1 MPKVLITGISGQD
14 GSYLAEL
21 LLNQGYEVHG
31 LVRRAAL
38 EEPHK
43 KLWRIFPIIND
54 ITLHTG
60 SLESHTGLFEVV
72 RNVEPDYIYHLGAMS
87 FVSYEFEDEYHT
99 LTTNLGSTHTL
110 LSAVQKFI
118 PECKFYFAA
127 SSEMFGLSQTAPQS
141 EETPFN
147 PRSVYGISKLA
158 GFHLC
163 KAFREN
169 KGLHTSSGILF
180 NHESPR
186 RGGEYVT
193 QKIVSQAVAIK
204 RGQVKKL
211 RLGNLDAKR
220 DWGHAKDYVQAM
232 WLMLQQKKPDDFVI
246 CTGKQHSVKDFTKLA
261 FEIAGLDY
269 RKYLKIDKNLSR
281 PAEVQT
287 LLGNY
292 SKAKKN
298 LKWKHKYTFKT
309 LVKDMVISDIEFVR
323 KEGY

>member
-1 MPKVLITGISGQD
+1 LPKVLITGISGQD

-43 KLWRIFPIIND
+43 KLWRVFPIIND

-169 KGLHTSSGILF
+169 KGLYTSSGILF

-220 DWGHAKDYVQAM
+220 DWGHAKDYVIAM
-232 WLMLQQKKPDDFVI
+232 QKMTELEKADDFVI
-246 CTGKQHSVKDFTKLA
+246 SSGITHSVRVFCEKA
-261 FEIAGLDY
+261 FALLDLNY
-269 RKYLKIDKNLSR
+269 RDYVISDPLFFRPSEKIPLCGDN
-281 PAEVQT
+281 
-287 LLGNY
+287 
-292 SKAKKN
+292 SKAKKVLN
-298 LKWKHKYTFKT
+298 WAPTHSFNSIIEE
-309 LVKDMVISDIEFVR
+309 MIEFEL
-323 KEGY
+323 KK

>member
-220 DWGHAKDYVQAM
+220 DWGHAKDYVIAM
-232 WLMLQQKKPDDFVI
+232 QKMTELEKADDFVI
-246 CTGKQHSVKDFTKLA
+246 SSGITHSVRVFCEKA
-261 FEIAGLDY
+261 FALLDLNY
-269 RKYLKIDKNLSR
+269 RDYVISDPLFFRPSEKIPLCGDN
-281 PAEVQT
+281 
-287 LLGNY
+287 
-292 SKAKKN
+292 SKAKKVLN
-298 LKWKHKYTFKT
+298 WAPTHSFNSIIEE
-309 LVKDMVISDIEFVR
+309 MIEFEL
-323 KEGY
+323 KK

>member
-204 RGQVKKL
+204 RGQVKELK
-211 RLGNLDAKR
+211 LGNLDAKR
-220 DWGHAKDYVQAM
+220 DWGHAKDYVIAM
-232 WLMLQQKKPDDFVI
+232 QKMTELEKADDFVI
-246 CTGKQHSVKDFTKLA
+246 SSGITHSVRDFCEKA
-261 FEIAGLDY
+261 FACLDLNY
-269 RKYLKIDKNLSR
+269 GDYVVSDPLFFRLSEKIPLCGDN
-281 PAEVQT
+281 
-287 LLGNY
+287 
-292 SKAKKN
+292 SKAKKILGWAPTHSFN
-298 LKWKHKYTFKT
+298 SIIEE
-309 LVKDMVISDIEFVR
+309 MIEFEL
-323 KEGY
+323 KK

>member
-43 KLWRIFPIIND
+43 KLWRVFPIIND

-204 RGQVKKL
+204 RGQVKELK
-211 RLGNLDAKR
+211 LGNLDAKR
-220 DWGHAKDYVQAM
+220 DWGHAKDYVVAM
-232 WLMLQQKKPDDFVI
+232 QKMTELEKADDFVI
-246 CTGKQHSVKDFTKLA
+246 SSGITHSVREFCQKA
-261 FEIAGLDY
+261 FACLDLNY
-269 RKYLKIDKNLSR
+269 RDYVVSDPLFFRPSEKIPLCGDN
-281 PAEVQT
+281 
-287 LLGNY
+287 
-292 SKAKKN
+292 SKAKKILGWAPTHSFN
-298 LKWKHKYTFKT
+298 SIIEE
-309 LVKDMVISDIEFVR
+309 MIEFEL
-323 KEGY
+323 KK

>member
-204 RGQVKKL
+204 RGQVKELK
-211 RLGNLDAKR
+211 LGNLDAKR
-220 DWGHAKDYVQAM
+220 DWGHAKDYVIAM
-232 WLMLQQKKPDDFVI
+232 QKMTELEKADDFVI
-246 CTGKQHSVKDFTKLA
+246 SSGITHSVRDFCQKA
-261 FEIAGLDY
+261 FACLDLNY
-269 RKYLKIDKNLSR
+269 RDYVVSDPLFFRPSEKIPLCGDN
-281 PAEVQT
+281 
-287 LLGNY
+287 
-292 SKAKKN
+292 SKAKKILGWVPTHSFN
-298 LKWKHKYTFKT
+298 SIIEE
-309 LVKDMVISDIEFVR
+309 MIEFEL
-323 KEGY
+323 KK

>member
-204 RGQVKKL
+204 RGQVKELK
-211 RLGNLDAKR
+211 LGNLDAKR
-220 DWGHAKDYVQAM
+220 DWGHAKDYVIAM
-232 WLMLQQKKPDDFVI
+232 QKMTESEKADDFVI
-246 CTGKQHSVKDFTKLA
+246 SSGITHSVREFCQKA
-261 FEIAGLDY
+261 FACLDLNY
-269 RKYLKIDKNLSR
+269 RDYVVSDPLFFRPSEKIPLCGDN
-281 PAEVQT
+281 
-287 LLGNY
+287 
-292 SKAKKN
+292 SKAKKILGWAPTHSFN
-298 LKWKHKYTFKT
+298 SIIEE
-309 LVKDMVISDIEFVR
+309 MIEFEL
-323 KEGY
+323 KK

>member
-43 KLWRIFPIIND
+43 KLWRVFPIIND

-204 RGQVKKL
+204 RGQVKELK
-211 RLGNLDAKR
+211 LGNLDAKR
-220 DWGHAKDYVQAM
+220 DWGHAKDYVIAM
-232 WLMLQQKKPDDFVI
+232 QKMTELEKADDFVI
-246 CTGKQHSVKDFTKLA
+246 SSGITHSVREFCQKA
-261 FEIAGLDY
+261 FACLDLNY
-269 RKYLKIDKNLSR
+269 RDYVVSDPLFFRPSEKIPLCGDN
-281 PAEVQT
+281 
-287 LLGNY
+287 
-292 SKAKKN
+292 SKAKKILGWAPTHSFN
-298 LKWKHKYTFKT
+298 SIIEE
-309 LVKDMVISDIEFVR
+309 MIEFEL
-323 KEGY
+323 KK

>member
-204 RGQVKKL
+204 RGQVKELK
-211 RLGNLDAKR
+211 LGNLDAKR
-220 DWGHAKDYVQAM
+220 DWGHAKDYVIAM
-232 WLMLQQKKPDDFVI
+232 QKMTELEKADDFVI
-246 CTGKQHSVKDFTKLA
+246 SSGITHSVREFCQKA
-261 FEIAGLDY
+261 FACLDLNY
-269 RKYLKIDKNLSR
+269 GDYVVSDPLFFRPSEKIPLCGDN
-281 PAEVQT
+281 
-287 LLGNY
+287 
-292 SKAKKN
+292 SKAKKILGWAPTHSFN
-298 LKWKHKYTFKT
+298 SIIEE
-309 LVKDMVISDIEFVR
+309 MIEFEL
-323 KEGY
+323 KK

>member
-21 LLNQGYEVHG
+21 LLNQGCEVHG

-204 RGQVKKL
+204 RGQVKEL

-220 DWGHAKDYVQAM
+220 DWGHAKDYVIAM
-232 WLMLQQKKPDDFVI
+232 QKMTELEKADDFVI
-246 CTGKQHSVKDFTKLA
+246 SSGITHSVREFCQKA
-261 FEIAGLDY
+261 FACLDLNY
-269 RKYLKIDKNLSR
+269 RDYVVSDPLFFRPSEKIPLCGDN
-281 PAEVQT
+281 
-287 LLGNY
+287 
-292 SKAKKN
+292 SKAKKILGWAATHSFN
-298 LKWKHKYTFKT
+298 SIIEE
-309 LVKDMVISDIEFVR
+309 MIEFEL
-323 KEGY
+323 KK

>member
-204 RGQVKKL
+204 RGQVKEL

-220 DWGHAKDYVQAM
+220 DWGHAKDYVVAM
-232 WLMLQQKKPDDFVI
+232 QKMTELEKADDFVI
-246 CTGKQHSVKDFTKLA
+246 SSGITHSVREFCQKA
-261 FEIAGLDY
+261 FACLDLNY
-269 RKYLKIDKNLSR
+269 RDYVVSDPLFFRPSEKIPLCGDN
-281 PAEVQT
+281 
-287 LLGNY
+287 
-292 SKAKKN
+292 SKAKKILGWAPTHSFN
-298 LKWKHKYTFKT
+298 SIIEE
-309 LVKDMVISDIEFVR
+309 MIEFEL
-323 KEGY
+323 KK

>member
-1 MPKVLITGISGQD
+1 LPKVLITGISGQD

-127 SSEMFGLSQTAPQS
+127 SSEMFGLAQKAPQS

-169 KGLHTSSGILF
+169 KGLYTSSGILF

-204 RGQVKKL
+204 RGQVKELK
-211 RLGNLDAKR
+211 LGNLDAKR
-220 DWGHAKDYVQAM
+220 DWGHAKDYVIAM
-232 WLMLQQKKPDDFVI
+232 QKMTELEKADDFVI
-246 CTGKQHSVKDFTKLA
+246 SSGITHSVRDFCQKA
-261 FEIAGLDY
+261 FACLDLNY
-269 RKYLKIDKNLSR
+269 RDYVVSDPLFFRPSEKIPLCGDN
-281 PAEVQT
+281 
-287 LLGNY
+287 
-292 SKAKKN
+292 SKAKKILGWVPTHSFN
-298 LKWKHKYTFKT
+298 SIIEE
-309 LVKDMVISDIEFVR
+309 MIEFEL
-323 KEGY
+323 KK

>member
-204 RGQVKKL
+204 REQVKEL

-220 DWGHAKDYVQAM
+220 DWGHAKDYVVAM
-232 WLMLQQKKPDDFVI
+232 QKMTELEKADDFVI
-246 CTGKQHSVKDFTKLA
+246 SSGITHSVREFCQKA
-261 FEIAGLDY
+261 FACLDLNY
-269 RKYLKIDKNLSR
+269 RDYVVSDPLFFRPSEKIPLCGDN
-281 PAEVQT
+281 
-287 LLGNY
+287 
-292 SKAKKN
+292 SKAKKILGWAPTHSFN
-298 LKWKHKYTFKT
+298 SIIEE
-309 LVKDMVISDIEFVR
+309 MIEFEL
-323 KEGY
+323 KK

>member
-72 RNVEPDYIYHLGAMS
+72 RNVKPDYIYHLGAMS

-204 RGQVKKL
+204 RGQVKELK
-211 RLGNLDAKR
+211 LGNLDAKR
-220 DWGHAKDYVQAM
+220 DWGHAKDYVIAM
-232 WLMLQQKKPDDFVI
+232 QKMTELEKADDFVI
-246 CTGKQHSVKDFTKLA
+246 SSGITHSVREFCQKA
-261 FEIAGLDY
+261 FACLDLNY
-269 RKYLKIDKNLSR
+269 RDYVVSDPLFFRPSEKIPLCGDN
-281 PAEVQT
+281 
-287 LLGNY
+287 
-292 SKAKKN
+292 SKAKKILGWAPTHSFN
-298 LKWKHKYTFKT
+298 SIIEE
-309 LVKDMVISDIEFVR
+309 MIEFEL
-323 KEGY
+323 KK

>member
-204 RGQVKKL
+204 RGQVKAL

-220 DWGHAKDYVQAM
+220 DWGHAKDYVIAM
-232 WLMLQQKKPDDFVI
+232 QKMTELEKADDFVI
-246 CTGKQHSVKDFTKLA
+246 SSGITHSVREFCQKA
-261 FEIAGLDY
+261 FACLDLNY
-269 RKYLKIDKNLSR
+269 RDYVVSDPLFFRPSEKIPLCGDN
-281 PAEVQT
+281 
-287 LLGNY
+287 
-292 SKAKKN
+292 SKAKKILGWAPTHSFN
-298 LKWKHKYTFKT
+298 SIIEE
-309 LVKDMVISDIEFVR
+309 MIEFEL
-323 KEGY
+323 KK

>member
-43 KLWRIFPIIND
+43 KLWRVFPIIND

-204 RGQVKKL
+204 RGQVKELK
-211 RLGNLDAKR
+211 LGNLDAKR
-220 DWGHAKDYVQAM
+220 DWGHAKDYVIAM
-232 WLMLQQKKPDDFVI
+232 QKMTELEKADDFVI
-246 CTGKQHSVKDFTKLA
+246 SSGITHSVRDFCQKA
-261 FEIAGLDY
+261 FACLDLNY
-269 RKYLKIDKNLSR
+269 RDYVVSDPLFFRPSEKIPLCGDN
-281 PAEVQT
+281 
-287 LLGNY
+287 
-292 SKAKKN
+292 SKAKKILGWAPTHSFN
-298 LKWKHKYTFKT
+298 SIIEE
-309 LVKDMVISDIEFVR
+309 MIEFEL
-323 KEGY
+323 KK

>member
-204 RGQVKKL
+204 RGQVKEL

-220 DWGHAKDYVQAM
+220 DWGHARDYVIAM
-232 WLMLQQKKPDDFVI
+232 QKMTELEKADDFVI
-246 CTGKQHSVKDFTKLA
+246 SSGITHSVREFCQKA
-261 FEIAGLDY
+261 FACLDLNY
-269 RKYLKIDKNLSR
+269 RDYVVSDPLFFRPSEKIPLCGDN
-281 PAEVQT
+281 
-287 LLGNY
+287 
-292 SKAKKN
+292 SKAKKALN
-298 LKWKHKYTFKT
+298 WAPTHSFNSIIEE
-309 LVKDMVISDIEFVR
+309 MIEFEL
-323 KEGY
+323 KK

>member
-193 QKIVSQAVAIK
+193 QKIVSQAAAIK
-204 RGQVKKL
+204 RGQVKEL

-220 DWGHAKDYVQAM
+220 DWGHAKDYVVAM
-232 WLMLQQKKPDDFVI
+232 QKMTELEKADDFVI
-246 CTGKQHSVKDFTKLA
+246 SSGITHSVRDFCQKA
-261 FEIAGLDY
+261 FACLDLNY
-269 RKYLKIDKNLSR
+269 RDYVVSDPLFFRPSEKIPLCGDN
-281 PAEVQT
+281 
-287 LLGNY
+287 
-292 SKAKKN
+292 SKAKKILGWVPTHSFN
-298 LKWKHKYTFKT
+298 SIIEE
-309 LVKDMVISDIEFVR
+309 MIEFEL
-323 KEGY
+323 KK

>member
-1 MPKVLITGISGQD
+1 
-14 GSYLAEL
+14 
-21 LLNQGYEVHG
+21 
-31 LVRRAAL
+31 
-38 EEPHK
+38 
-43 KLWRIFPIIND
+43 
-54 ITLHTG
+54 
-60 SLESHTGLFEVV
+60 
-72 RNVEPDYIYHLGAMS
+72 
-87 FVSYEFEDEYHT
+87 

-204 RGQVKKL
+204 RGQVKEL

-220 DWGHAKDYVQAM
+220 DWGHAKDYVVAM
-232 WLMLQQKKPDDFVI
+232 QKMTELEKADDFVI
-246 CTGKQHSVKDFTKLA
+246 SSGITHSVRDFCQKA
-261 FEIAGLDY
+261 FACLDLNY
-269 RKYLKIDKNLSR
+269 RDYVVSDPLFFRPSEKIPLCGDN
-281 PAEVQT
+281 
-287 LLGNY
+287 
-292 SKAKKN
+292 SKAKKILGWVPTHSFN
-298 LKWKHKYTFKT
+298 SIIEE
-309 LVKDMVISDIEFVR
+309 MIEFEL
-323 KEGY
+323 KK

>member
-1 MPKVLITGISGQD
+1 LPKVLITGISGQD

-54 ITLHTG
+54 ITLLTG

-220 DWGHAKDYVQAM
+220 DWGHAKDYVIAM
-232 WLMLQQKKPDDFVI
+232 QKMTELEKADDFVI
-246 CTGKQHSVKDFTKLA
+246 SSGITHSVRDFCQKA
-261 FEIAGLDY
+261 FACLDLNY
-269 RKYLKIDKNLSR
+269 RDYVVSDPLFFRPSEKIPLCGDN
-281 PAEVQT
+281 
-287 LLGNY
+287 
-292 SKAKKN
+292 SKAKKILGWAPTHSFN
-298 LKWKHKYTFKT
+298 SIIEE
-309 LVKDMVISDIEFVR
+309 MIEFEL
-323 KEGY
+323 KK

>member
-1 MPKVLITGISGQD
+1 LPKVLITGISGQD

-169 KGLHTSSGILF
+169 KGLYTSSGILF

-204 RGQVKKL
+204 RGQVKEL

-220 DWGHAKDYVQAM
+220 DWGHAKDYVVAM
-232 WLMLQQKKPDDFVI
+232 QKMTELEKADDFVI
-246 CTGKQHSVKDFTKLA
+246 SSGITHSVRDFCQKA
-261 FEIAGLDY
+261 FACLDLNY
-269 RKYLKIDKNLSR
+269 RDYVVSDPLFFRPSEKIPLCGDN
-281 PAEVQT
+281 
-287 LLGNY
+287 
-292 SKAKKN
+292 SKAKKILGWAPTHSFN
-298 LKWKHKYTFKT
+298 SIIEE
-309 LVKDMVISDIEFVR
+309 MIEFEL
-323 KEGY
+323 KK

>member
-1 MPKVLITGISGQD
+1 LPKVLITGISGQD

-204 RGQVKKL
+204 RGQVKELK
-211 RLGNLDAKR
+211 LGNLDAKR
-220 DWGHAKDYVQAM
+220 DWGHAKDYVIAM
-232 WLMLQQKKPDDFVI
+232 QKMTELEKADDFVI
-246 CTGKQHSVKDFTKLA
+246 SSGITHSVREFCQKA
-261 FEIAGLDY
+261 FACLDLNY
-269 RKYLKIDKNLSR
+269 RDYVVSDPLFFRPSEKIPLCGDN
-281 PAEVQT
+281 
-287 LLGNY
+287 
-292 SKAKKN
+292 SKAKKILGWAPTHSFN
-298 LKWKHKYTFKT
+298 SIIEE
-309 LVKDMVISDIEFVR
+309 MIEFEL
-323 KEGY
+323 KK

>member
-43 KLWRIFPIIND
+43 KLWRVFPIIND

-204 RGQVKKL
+204 RGQVKEL

-220 DWGHAKDYVQAM
+220 DWGHAKDYVVAM
-232 WLMLQQKKPDDFVI
+232 QKMTELEKADDFVI
-246 CTGKQHSVKDFTKLA
+246 SSGITHSVRDFCQKA
-261 FEIAGLDY
+261 FACLDLNY
-269 RKYLKIDKNLSR
+269 RDYVVSDPLFFRPSEKIPLCGDN
-281 PAEVQT
+281 
-287 LLGNY
+287 
-292 SKAKKN
+292 SKAKKILGWVPTHSFN
-298 LKWKHKYTFKT
+298 SIIEE
-309 LVKDMVISDIEFVR
+309 MIEFEL
-323 KEGY
+323 KK

>member
-1 MPKVLITGISGQD
+1 
-14 GSYLAEL
+14 
-21 LLNQGYEVHG
+21 
-31 LVRRAAL
+31 
-38 EEPHK
+38 
-43 KLWRIFPIIND
+43 
-54 ITLHTG
+54 
-60 SLESHTGLFEVV
+60 VV
-72 RNVEPDYIYHLGAMS
+72 RSVEPDYIYHLGAMS

-204 RGQVKKL
+204 RGQVKELK
-211 RLGNLDAKR
+211 LGNLDAKR
-220 DWGHAKDYVQAM
+220 DWGHAKDYVIAM
-232 WLMLQQKKPDDFVI
+232 QKMTELEKADDFVI
-246 CTGKQHSVKDFTKLA
+246 SSGITHSVRDFCQKA
-261 FEIAGLDY
+261 FACLDLNY
-269 RKYLKIDKNLSR
+269 RDYVVSDPLFFRPSEKIPLCGDN
-281 PAEVQT
+281 
-287 LLGNY
+287 
-292 SKAKKN
+292 SKAKKILGWVPTHSFN
-298 LKWKHKYTFKT
+298 SIIEE
-309 LVKDMVISDIEFVR
+309 MIEFEL
-323 KEGY
+323 KK

>member
-1 MPKVLITGISGQD
+1 LPKVLITGISGQD

-127 SSEMFGLSQTAPQS
+127 SSEMFGLAQKAPQS

-204 RGQVKKL
+204 RGQVKEL

-220 DWGHAKDYVQAM
+220 DWGHAKDYVVAM
-232 WLMLQQKKPDDFVI
+232 QKMTELEKADDVVI
-246 CTGKQHSVKDFTKLA
+246 SSGITHSVRDFCQKA
-261 FEIAGLDY
+261 FACLDLNY
-269 RKYLKIDKNLSR
+269 RDYVVSDPLFFRPSEKIPLCGDN
-281 PAEVQT
+281 
-287 LLGNY
+287 
-292 SKAKKN
+292 SKAKKILGWVPTHSFN
-298 LKWKHKYTFKT
+298 SIIEE
-309 LVKDMVISDIEFVR
+309 MIEFEL
-323 KEGY
+323 KK

>member
-204 RGQVKKL
+204 RGQVKELK
-211 RLGNLDAKR
+211 LGNLDAKR
-220 DWGHAKDYVQAM
+220 DWGHAKDYVIAM
-232 WLMLQQKKPDDFVI
+232 QKMTELEKADDFVI
-246 CTGKQHSVKDFTKLA
+246 SSGITHSVREFCQKA
-261 FEIAGLDY
+261 FACLDLNY
-269 RKYLKIDKNLSR
+269 RDYVVSDPLFFRPSEKIPLCGDN
-281 PAEVQT
+281 
-287 LLGNY
+287 
-292 SKAKKN
+292 SKAKKILGWAPTHSFN
-298 LKWKHKYTFKT
+298 SIIEE
-309 LVKDMVISDIEFVR
+309 MIEFEL
-323 KEGY
+323 KK

>member
-72 RNVEPDYIYHLGAMS
+72 RSVEPDYIYHLGAMS

-204 RGQVKKL
+204 REQVKEL

-220 DWGHAKDYVQAM
+220 DWGHAKDYVIAM
-232 WLMLQQKKPDDFVI
+232 QKMTELEKADDFVI
-246 CTGKQHSVKDFTKLA
+246 SSGITHSVRDFCQKA
-261 FEIAGLDY
+261 FACLDLNY
-269 RKYLKIDKNLSR
+269 RDYVVSDPLFFRPSEKIPLCGDN
-281 PAEVQT
+281 
-287 LLGNY
+287 
-292 SKAKKN
+292 SKAKKILGWAPTHSFN
-298 LKWKHKYTFKT
+298 SIIEE
-309 LVKDMVISDIEFVR
+309 MIEFEL
-323 KEGY
+323 KK

>member
-38 EEPHK
+38 EEAHK
-43 KLWRIFPIIND
+43 KLWRIFSLIND

-60 SLESHTGLFEVV
+60 SLEGHTGLFEVV

-110 LSAVQKFI
+110 LSAVQKFV

-127 SSEMFGLSQTAPQS
+127 SSEMFGLAQTSPQS

-169 KGLHTSSGILF
+169 KDLHTSSGILF

-204 RGQVKKL
+204 RGLLKEL

-220 DWGHAKDYVQAM
+220 DWGHAKDYVVAM
-232 WLMLQQKKPDDFVI
+232 QKMTELEKADDFVI
-246 CTGKQHSVKDFTKLA
+246 SSGITHSVRNFCEEA
-261 FEIAGLDY
+261 FALLDLNY
-269 RKYLKIDKNLSR
+269 RDYVVSDPLFFRPSEKIPLCGDN
-281 PAEVQT
+281 
-287 LLGNY
+287 
-292 SKAKKN
+292 SKANKVLN
-298 LKWKHKYTFKT
+298 WAPTQSFNSIIEE
-309 LVKDMVISDIEFVR
+309 MIEFEL
-323 KEGY
+323 KK

>member
-1 MPKVLITGISGQD
+1 LPKVLITGISGQD

-204 RGQVKKL
+204 RGQVKELK
-211 RLGNLDAKR
+211 LGNLDAKR
-220 DWGHAKDYVQAM
+220 DWGHAKDYVIAM
-232 WLMLQQKKPDDFVI
+232 QKMTELEKADDFVI
-246 CTGKQHSVKDFTKLA
+246 SSGITHSVREFCQKA
-261 FEIAGLDY
+261 FACLDLNY
-269 RKYLKIDKNLSR
+269 RDYVVSDPLFFRPSEKIPLCGDN
-281 PAEVQT
+281 
-287 LLGNY
+287 
-292 SKAKKN
+292 SKAKKILGWVPTHSFN
-298 LKWKHKYTFKT
+298 SIIEE
-309 LVKDMVISDIEFVR
+309 MIEFEL
-323 KEGY
+323 KK

>member
-193 QKIVSQAVAIK
+193 QKIVSQAAAIK
-204 RGQVKKL
+204 RGQVKEL

-220 DWGHAKDYVQAM
+220 DWGHSKDYVVAM
-232 WLMLQQKKPDDFVI
+232 QKMTELEKADDFVI
-246 CTGKQHSVKDFTKLA
+246 SSGITHSVREFCQKA
-261 FEIAGLDY
+261 FACLDLNY
-269 RKYLKIDKNLSR
+269 RDYVVSDPLFFR
-281 PAEVQT
+281 PSEKT
-287 LLGNY
+287 PLCGDN
-292 SKAKKN
+292 SKAKKILGWAPTHSFN
-298 LKWKHKYTFKT
+298 SIIEE
-309 LVKDMVISDIEFVR
+309 MIEFEL
-323 KEGY
+323 KK

>member
-43 KLWRIFPIIND
+43 KLWRVFPIIND

-204 RGQVKKL
+204 RGQVKEL

-220 DWGHAKDYVQAM
+220 DWGHAKDYVIAM
-232 WLMLQQKKPDDFVI
+232 QKMTELEKADDFVI
-246 CTGKQHSVKDFTKLA
+246 SSGITHSVREFCQKA
-261 FEIAGLDY
+261 FACLDLNY
-269 RKYLKIDKNLSR
+269 RDYVVSDPLFFRPSEKIPLCGDN
-281 PAEVQT
+281 
-287 LLGNY
+287 
-292 SKAKKN
+292 SKAKKILGWAPTHSFN
-298 LKWKHKYTFKT
+298 SIIEE
-309 LVKDMVISDIEFVR
+309 MIEFEL
-323 KEGY
+323 KK

>member
-204 RGQVKKL
+204 RGQVKEL

-220 DWGHAKDYVQAM
+220 DWGHAKDYVIAM
-232 WLMLQQKKPDDFVI
+232 QKMTELEKADDFVI
-246 CTGKQHSVKDFTKLA
+246 SSGITHSVREFCQKA
-261 FEIAGLDY
+261 FACLDLNY
-269 RKYLKIDKNLSR
+269 RDYVVSDPLFFRPSEKIPLCGDN
-281 PAEVQT
+281 
-287 LLGNY
+287 
-292 SKAKKN
+292 SKAKKILGWAPTHSFN
-298 LKWKHKYTFKT
+298 SIIEE
-309 LVKDMVISDIEFVR
+309 MIEFEL
-323 KEGY
+323 KK

>member
-169 KGLHTSSGILF
+169 KGLYTSSGILF

-204 RGQVKKL
+204 RGQVKEL

-220 DWGHAKDYVQAM
+220 DWGHAKDYVIAM
-232 WLMLQQKKPDDFVI
+232 QKMTELEKADDFVI
-246 CTGKQHSVKDFTKLA
+246 SSGITHSVREFCQKA
-261 FEIAGLDY
+261 FACLDLNY
-269 RKYLKIDKNLSR
+269 RDYVVSDPLFFRPSEKIPLCGDN
-281 PAEVQT
+281 
-287 LLGNY
+287 
-292 SKAKKN
+292 SKAKKILGWVPTHSFN
-298 LKWKHKYTFKT
+298 SIIEE
-309 LVKDMVISDIEFVR
+309 MIEFEL
-323 KEGY
+323 KK

>member
-204 RGQVKKL
+204 RGQVKELK
-211 RLGNLDAKR
+211 LGNLDAKR
-220 DWGHAKDYVQAM
+220 DWGHAKDYVIAM
-232 WLMLQQKKPDDFVI
+232 QKMTELEKADDFVI
-246 CTGKQHSVKDFTKLA
+246 SSGITHSVRVFCEKA
-261 FEIAGLDY
+261 FALLDLNY
-269 RKYLKIDKNLSR
+269 RDYVISDPLFFRPSEKIPLCGDN
-281 PAEVQT
+281 
-287 LLGNY
+287 
-292 SKAKKN
+292 SKAKKILGWAPTHSFN
-298 LKWKHKYTFKT
+298 SIIEE
-309 LVKDMVISDIEFVR
+309 MIEFEL
-323 KEGY
+323 KK

>member
-1 MPKVLITGISGQD
+1 LPKVLITGISGQD

-169 KGLHTSSGILF
+169 KGLYTSSGILF

-204 RGQVKKL
+204 RGQVKEL

-220 DWGHAKDYVQAM
+220 DWGHAKDYVVAM
-232 WLMLQQKKPDDFVI
+232 QKMTELEKADDFVI
-246 CTGKQHSVKDFTKLA
+246 SSGITHSVRDFCQKA
-261 FEIAGLDY
+261 FACLDLNY
-269 RKYLKIDKNLSR
+269 RDYVVSDPLFFRPSEKIPLCGDN
-281 PAEVQT
+281 
-287 LLGNY
+287 
-292 SKAKKN
+292 SKAKKILGWVPTHSFN
-298 LKWKHKYTFKT
+298 SIIEE
-309 LVKDMVISDIEFVR
+309 MIEFEL
-323 KEGY
+323 KK

>member
-127 SSEMFGLSQTAPQS
+127 SSEMFGLAQKAPQS

-204 RGQVKKL
+204 RGQVKELK
-211 RLGNLDAKR
+211 LGNLDAKR
-220 DWGHAKDYVQAM
+220 DWGHAKDYVIAM
-232 WLMLQQKKPDDFVI
+232 QKMTELEKADDFVI
-246 CTGKQHSVKDFTKLA
+246 SSGITHSVREFCQKA
-261 FEIAGLDY
+261 FACLDLNY
-269 RKYLKIDKNLSR
+269 RDYVVSDPLFFRPSEKIPLCGDN
-281 PAEVQT
+281 
-287 LLGNY
+287 
-292 SKAKKN
+292 SKAKKILGWAPTHSFN
-298 LKWKHKYTFKT
+298 SIIEE
-309 LVKDMVISDIEFVR
+309 MIEFEL
-323 KEGY
+323 KK

>member
-1 MPKVLITGISGQD
+1 MPKALITGISGQD

-43 KLWRIFPIIND
+43 KLWRVFPIIND

-127 SSEMFGLSQTAPQS
+127 SSEMFGQSQTAPQS

-204 RGQVKKL
+204 RGQVKEL

-220 DWGHAKDYVQAM
+220 DWGHAKDYVVAM
-232 WLMLQQKKPDDFVI
+232 QKMTELEKADDFVI
-246 CTGKQHSVKDFTKLA
+246 SSGITHSVREFCQKA
-261 FEIAGLDY
+261 FACLDLNY
-269 RKYLKIDKNLSR
+269 RDYVVSDPLFFRPSEKIPLCGDN
-281 PAEVQT
+281 
-287 LLGNY
+287 
-292 SKAKKN
+292 SKAKKILGWAPTHSFN
-298 LKWKHKYTFKT
+298 SIIEE
-309 LVKDMVISDIEFVR
+309 MIEFEL
-323 KEGY
+323 KK

>member
-204 RGQVKKL
+204 RGQVKELK
-211 RLGNLDAKR
+211 LGNLDAKR
-220 DWGHAKDYVQAM
+220 DWGHAKDYVIAM
-232 WLMLQQKKPDDFVI
+232 QKMTELEKADDFVI
-246 CTGKQHSVKDFTKLA
+246 SSGITHSVREFCQKA
-261 FEIAGLDY
+261 FACLDLNY
-269 RKYLKIDKNLSR
+269 RDYVVSDPLFFRPSEKIPLCGDN
-281 PAEVQT
+281 
-287 LLGNY
+287 
-292 SKAKKN
+292 SKAKKILGWVPTHSFN
-298 LKWKHKYTFKT
+298 SIIEE
-309 LVKDMVISDIEFVR
+309 MIEFEL
-323 KEGY
+323 KK

>member
-204 RGQVKKL
+204 RGQVKEL

-220 DWGHAKDYVQAM
+220 DWGHAKDYVVAM
-232 WLMLQQKKPDDFVI
+232 QKMTELEKADDFVI
-246 CTGKQHSVKDFTKLA
+246 SSGITHSVRDFCQKA
-261 FEIAGLDY
+261 FACLDLNY
-269 RKYLKIDKNLSR
+269 RDYVVSDPLFFRPSEKIPLCGDN
-281 PAEVQT
+281 
-287 LLGNY
+287 
-292 SKAKKN
+292 SKAKKILGWAPTHSFN
-298 LKWKHKYTFKT
+298 SIIEE
-309 LVKDMVISDIEFVR
+309 MIEFEL
-323 KEGY
+323 KK

>member
-169 KGLHTSSGILF
+169 KGLYTSSGILF

-204 RGQVKKL
+204 RGQVKEL

-220 DWGHAKDYVQAM
+220 DWGHAKDYVVAM
-232 WLMLQQKKPDDFVI
+232 QKMTELEKADDFVI
-246 CTGKQHSVKDFTKLA
+246 SSGITHSVREFCQKA
-261 FEIAGLDY
+261 FACLDLNY
-269 RKYLKIDKNLSR
+269 RDYVVSDPLFFRPSEKIPLCGDN
-281 PAEVQT
+281 
-287 LLGNY
+287 
-292 SKAKKN
+292 SKAKKILGWVPTHSFN
-298 LKWKHKYTFKT
+298 SIIEE
-309 LVKDMVISDIEFVR
+309 MIEFEL
-323 KEGY
+323 KK